1 MPVTINANGLS
12 IVHKGS
18 GGEANA
24 TSPDVCLTTV
34 GPAVVPIPYGNNA
47 KSADLVE
54 GTATVSADGGNSIA
68 IKGSKFAVS
77 TGDADGDQ
85 KGISSGTIE
94 DEAEF
99 ISASA
104 NVFIEGKGVAR
115 LSDQM
120 TMNKGNT
127 TCMGGVQNPCVTVS
141 PELDIPSTC
150 EICVRYPNG
159 KRLTNAPYALTDEGI
174 TPLGAGALDGSG
186 KSFVSSLMPG
196 KVKLVMQESQDDF
209 CLSPVRRTNPHCIE
223 EISDDDFFDKAR
235 KRNQGFWQPTR
246 VETGL
251 APWGA
256 IGHEL
261 TTDRY
266 FQDIVGLETRLHFT
280 HVHPATE
287 FSLEKSCET
296 LVGNLNMPLP
306 HTTEALLAYTMPMIL
321 EEGEIL
327 SAILRLAPYETTDR
341 LLAFIRARGEGNPQS
356 YLNDYDWAA
365 AKKAVNES
373 FDSLLKKLQS
383 RLEFLRDQASK
394 LKYAYLSDELFKKH
408 INTIK
413 TYGKG
418 LTELI
423 AGVFAKMQLRVSTL
437 MSNTANVKVIKAAD
451 NVYSAE
457 AGVIETVVN
466 TTQTIDLVEPFMN
479 EVPGRIADVL
489 PIYPVR
495 YGYANFFDTI
505 MPAQAP
511 PTLPEMASASGLNET
526 GGYILR
532 LLREG
537 WIYIKE
543 EEGKAD
549 NQQIHIF
556 RYAQT
561 ETATG
566 VIEKFEKYYFTNE
579 ENAQDGLTLD
589 ISSGATFYPFA
600 FVTNGTQ
607 KISIAYSEHEWAAD
621 IIDKMNSDQE
631 WRTKAMQQVDMAA
644 SDDFSDTATQDT
656 LSRLVE
662 DYRSHDVKWLADQ
675 NKDKPSKYGLDVFT
689 TAKNYYLAADE
700 LVETMQKSHS
710 EQKDGTLVA
719 LFDPVGRQAEMSFVL
734 SLLVTTEKAAD
745 NTDTYPRVIGDIIR
759 ELMKPD
765 KDPEIRQAVQEN
777 INVEAMT
784 SFYDEREA
792 LFSDF
797 MTRRVEI
804 LKLFST
810 FAFEDLA
817 DGSLGAL
824 DAYFDMYFSEES
836 IEPFK
841 EVQKLNHI
849 MSSVMDGLEGTQE
862 GHDTAINMMNLA
874 YEQGANNIY
883 LTYEEKLKLILLQC
897 QSTVD
902 WAELAATLA
911 DTTPNLL
918 KFFWSWVSALAT
930 YGSDTVAKTALN
942 LKPAAYSGLLNFI
955 PDFFE
960 KGFGIVEQGG
970 NVRITLE
977 ELGKI
982 LAEHID
988 SVGKSHF
995 KMTRTQSVM
1004 PAATKL
1010 IKWAS
1015 VEKTTTL
1022 PRLETEADNKAVSYL
1037 KLPKYGHRFANFDAD
1052 TTANLLGKT
1061 ADGAISMLSLRAN
1074 IDMLVQLTQSNQFE
1088 QADPTKSHDWLSAS
1102 QDYALAVAALSA
1114 AIVDHSAAQRAQLLL
1129 AKKALNSEKFYQA
1142 VYAGLPGLLG
1152 AITKGGAHAATR
1164 VIDRRLEQLSLLVQS
1179 KIMSGLIGAS
1189 NLALVASSAVDAVD
1203 AYETGNT
1210 GLMYANINSMI
1221 AYSMFATGP
1230 LLALR
1235 NISSATISSGYFAL
1249 IGFSLLIVAESMK
1262 LKYGKTD
1269 LENLLF
1275 RCFWG
1280 NSDKYAFWYFESGG
1294 KFDISKRLEYSSNIY
1309 DDPKFMLAMEIEQ
1322 QEFKN
1327 LLLRPELKVWV
1338 EEDLSRT
1345 KKVYGYRIALPS
1357 YIKGQSN
1364 LIGMVCSKKIVDY
1377 IQPVNRKWVEDE
1389 AATKA
1394 FKQALSAAA
1403 NSEDFFQS
1411 EMINGTLYLNFSVE
1425 MENKPDEELHL
1436 HWYYQQS
1443 PDIIVPKRMLTSDGV
1458 LEKTYYGMI
1467 DDKPSNI

>member
-47 KSADLVE
+47 KSADLVD
-54 GTATVSADGGNSIA
+54 GTTTVSADGGNSIA
-68 IKGSKFAVS
+68 IKGSKFAKS

-127 TCMGGVQNPCVTVS
+127 ICDGVQNPSVTVA

-196 KVKLVMQESQDDF
+196 KVKLVMQESQDAF

-266 FQDIVGLETRLHFT
+266 FQDIVGLETRLHYT
-280 HVHPATE
+280 HLHPATE

-306 HTTEALLAYTMPMIL
+306 HTTEALLAYSMPMIL

-394 LKYAYLSDELFKKH
+394 LKYAYLSDELFNKH

-437 MSNTANVKVIKAAD
+437 MSNTSNVKVIKAAD

-479 EVPGRIADVL
+479 EVAGKIADVL

-631 WRTKAMQQVDMAA
+631 WRTQAMQQVDMSA

-656 LSRLVE
+656 LSSLVE
-662 DYRSHDVKWLADQ
+662 DYRSHDVKWLADKS
-675 NKDKPSKYGLDVFT
+675 KDKPSKYGLDVFT

-710 EQKDGTLVA
+710 EQKDGTLIA
-719 LFDPVGRQAEMSFVL
+719 LFDPVGRQADIAFALTVMTVWEEKDRSNKRYPREIAKFLNQSFLNEKAHPEVREAAL
-734 SLLVTTEKAAD
+734 EHLNMEALNAFNKETTELQTAFSEFRAKVVDLYASYAYQELSD
-745 NTDTYPRVIGDIIR
+745 GGLGSLDTYLKMYFDVKSDA
-759 ELMKPD
+759 LSH
-765 KDPEIRQAVQEN
+765 PE
-777 INVEAMT
+777 VEAMKIAGLT
-784 SFYDEREA
+784 ESIFEGVSSSKEGQALLVEMIDAAYENDEDLQNSNNTYYLLIEQLKKTLTQCRVGTEWSEVIQRTPEVFGNLWANARATKIYGKQLAKEFRTKLSAKAINEIADSLLPTFYHKVAGITITGNSVNVTQEKLA
-792 LFSDF
+792 
-797 MTRRVEI
+797 EI
-804 LKLFST
+804 LASHIDSGGKSTLNISIAQKHLTWAKKLTKSVNAKQANYQSKVFRLPEISVELVPLLNGKPKVGPVSDWLGIVGGGAT
-810 FAFEDLA
+810 TALSWFVNQHTLYSVLA
-817 DGSLGAL
+817 QSDHQSADPLVR
-824 DAYFDMYFSEES
+824 S
-836 IEPFK
+836 K
-841 EVQKLNHI
+841 
-849 MSSVMDGLEGTQE
+849 
-862 GHDTAINMMNLA
+862 LA
-874 YEQGANNIY
+874 YDTFN
-883 LTYEEKLKLILLQC
+883 LI
-897 QSTVD
+897 
-902 WAELAATLA
+902 
-911 DTTPNLL
+911 
-918 KFFWSWVSALAT
+918 SALAAI
-930 YGSDTVAKTALN
+930 TVDSASVGKTALDISARVTKALGSDALAAKVLPKISTGQLRLGTFLAAKLTASLIIGAN
-942 LKPAAYSGLLNFI
+942 LAMAVISGLDSRN
-955 PDFFE
+955 DWQ
-960 KGFGIVEQGG
+960 KGNIGG
-970 NVRITLE
+970 AIGN
-977 ELGKI
+977 
-982 LAEHID
+982 
-988 SVGKSHF
+988 
-995 KMTRTQSVM
+995 
-1004 PAATKL
+1004 AAFS
-1010 IKWAS
+1010 AS
-1015 VEKTTTL
+1015 
-1022 PRLETEADNKAVSYL
+1022 AVSFGVGAAGSIL
-1037 KLPKYGHRFANFDAD
+1037 GISTTGIAICTGIGFA
-1052 TTANLLGKT
+1052 
-1061 ADGAISMLSLRAN
+1061 
-1074 IDMLVQLTQSNQFE
+1074 
-1088 QADPTKSHDWLSAS
+1088 
-1102 QDYALAVAALSA
+1102 
-1114 AIVDHSAAQRAQLLL
+1114 
-1129 AKKALNSEKFYQA
+1129 
-1142 VYAGLPGLLG
+1142 
-1152 AITKGGAHAATR
+1152 
-1164 VIDRRLEQLSLLVQS
+1164 
-1179 KIMSGLIGAS
+1179 
-1189 NLALVASSAVDAVD
+1189 
-1203 AYETGNT
+1203 
-1210 GLMYANINSMI
+1210 
-1221 AYSMFATGP
+1221 
-1230 LLALR
+1230 LLAL
-1235 NISSATISSGYFAL
+1235 GGL
-1249 IGFSLLIVAESMK
+1249 ITWFYSRSQI
-1262 LKYGKTD
+1262 
-1269 LENLLF
+1269 ENLLAS
-1275 RCFWG
+1275 CFWG
-1280 NSDKYAFWYFESGG
+1280 KDELYSFWYFEKGG
-1294 KFDISKRLEYSSNIY
+1294 SLDIATRINVASTISKRKDIQTA
-1309 DDPKFMLAMEIEQ
+1309 FAIEV
-1322 QEFKN
+1322 QEFAN
-1327 LLLRPELKVWV
+1327 LLLHPSVEVQKEGDFLSPNQNAVYQFKLPAYVDRVSEVFGSIQKLKVDIRQPIQSMGQV
-1338 EEDLSRT
+1338 ELDENAT
-1345 KKVYGYRIALPS
+1345 QAF
-1357 YIKGQSN
+1357 SN
-1364 LIGMVCSKKIVDY
+1364 
-1377 IQPVNRKWVEDE
+1377 
-1389 AATKA
+1389 
-1394 FKQALSAAA
+1394 ALSLALKDP
-1403 NSEDFFQS
+1403 SKHKLEDG
-1411 EMINGTLYLNFSVE
+1411 M
-1425 MENKPDEELHL
+1425 LHL
-1436 HWYYQQS
+1436 TVEVEQPKDSYLYWYYQPEPS
-1443 PDIIVPKRMLTSDGV
+1443 VMVPKRMLTYDG
-1458 LEKTYYGMI
+1458 LAKQAFIGMK
-1467 DDKPSNI
+1467 DDKFL

>member
-1 MPVTINANGLS
+1 M
-12 IVHKGS
+12 
-18 GGEANA
+18 
-24 TSPDVCLTTV
+24 CLTTV
-34 GPAVVPIPYGNNA
+34 GPAVVRIPYGNNA
-47 KSADLVE
+47 KSADLAE
-54 GTATVSADGGNSIA
+54 GTATVCADGGNSIA
-68 IKGSKFAVS
+68 IKGSKFAKS

-99 ISASA
+99 ITASA

-127 TCMGGVQNPCVTVS
+127 ICDGVQNPSVTVA

-186 KSFVSSLMPG
+186 KSFVAGLMPG
-196 KVKLVMQESQDDF
+196 KVKLVMQESQDAF

-266 FQDIVGLETRLHFT
+266 FQDIVGLETRLHYT
-280 HVHPATE
+280 HLHPATE

-296 LVGNLNMPLP
+296 LVGNINMPLP
-306 HTTEALLAYTMPMIL
+306 HTTEAMLAYSMPMIL

-394 LKYAYLSDELFKKH
+394 LKYAYLSDELFNKH

-479 EVPGRIADVL
+479 EVAGKIADVL

-631 WRTKAMQQVDMAA
+631 WRTKAMQQVDMSA

-656 LSRLVE
+656 LSSLVE
-662 DYRSHDVKWLADQ
+662 DYRSHDVKWLADKEAQ
-675 NKDKPSKYGLDVFT
+675 KPTDIGMDIVT
-689 TAKNYYLAADE
+689 TQRSYHLVADE

-710 EQKDGTLVA
+710 EKKDGTLVV
-719 LFDPVGRQAEMSFVL
+719 LFDPVGRQRDIANKLKMTVAEGQAYQKNNLYPLTIGTYAKACMDSTEPSVSQFAQENLDTQALTEFLDNSEVKMDKVQEQTQQWLDMMDYFVSGEGAKNELGSLTFYVQYYIDTRQEGLKKPVDELVKLFFLLGGIFDGVTASEEGMAAMDEWVSQAFTTEALTPEDNAAGAGFKIAERIFTQCQGGDWSEWIDLLGNHVL
-734 SLLVTTEKAAD
+734 STMGTFLARLPIAFDYVGKQSEKWARIAGNVGLEKFYRTTFPSILDALLGLKVTG
-745 NTDTYPRVIGDIIR
+745 NRVPVPFDDV
-759 ELMKPD
+759 EALMKKQATQGRAASIWQKTKTNWYD
-765 KDPEIRQAVQEN
+765 KLIDWSETKVDEKQTRILQLLEFEVTPNCPKIIQTMIDKLKKSVNPASKTAVHLTASTASAGFTGWSFFLNVASMYEMGTQEEFTTLDPITN
-777 INVEAMT
+777 K
-784 SFYDEREA
+784 DELYRMFQVSA
-792 LFSDF
+792 
-797 MTRRVEI
+797 T
-804 LKLFST
+804 
-810 FAFEDLA
+810 
-817 DGSLGAL
+817 LGAL
-824 DAYFDMYFSEES
+824 AADSIELAKYGAKSANATASMLNRGFNSQLMQKYLPTLSVKMAEKLGLANVMAYSQHMNNTLTKAPVTGLVVIATVAYASCYGWDAYKAGQSGNVGLMKGNLIAAGFTLVLFGTVFSG
-836 IEPFK
+836 
-841 EVQKLNHI
+841 V
-849 MSSVMDGLEGTQE
+849 VGL
-862 GHDTAINMMNLA
+862 
-874 YEQGANNIY
+874 
-883 LTYEEKLKLILLQC
+883 
-897 QSTVD
+897 V
-902 WAELAATLA
+902 
-911 DTTPNLL
+911 
-918 KFFWSWVSALAT
+918 FFCISMA
-930 YGSDTVAKTALN
+930 
-942 LKPAAYSGLLNFI
+942 GLLWSGSI
-955 PDFFE
+955 ISRHT
-960 KGFGIVEQGG
+960 KTGI
-970 NVRITLE
+970 
-977 ELGKI
+977 
-982 LAEHID
+982 
-988 SVGKSHF
+988 
-995 KMTRTQSVM
+995 
-1004 PAATKL
+1004 
-1010 IKWAS
+1010 
-1015 VEKTTTL
+1015 
-1022 PRLETEADNKAVSYL
+1022 
-1037 KLPKYGHRFANFDAD
+1037 
-1052 TTANLLGKT
+1052 
-1061 ADGAISMLSLRAN
+1061 
-1074 IDMLVQLTQSNQFE
+1074 
-1088 QADPTKSHDWLSAS
+1088 
-1102 QDYALAVAALSA
+1102 
-1114 AIVDHSAAQRAQLLL
+1114 
-1129 AKKALNSEKFYQA
+1129 
-1142 VYAGLPGLLG
+1142 
-1152 AITKGGAHAATR
+1152 
-1164 VIDRRLEQLSLLVQS
+1164 
-1179 KIMSGLIGAS
+1179 
-1189 NLALVASSAVDAVD
+1189 
-1203 AYETGNT
+1203 
-1210 GLMYANINSMI
+1210 
-1221 AYSMFATGP
+1221 
-1230 LLALR
+1230 
-1235 NISSATISSGYFAL
+1235 
-1249 IGFSLLIVAESMK
+1249 
-1262 LKYGKTD
+1262 
-1269 LENLLF
+1269 ENLLF

-1280 NSDKYAFWYFESGG
+1280 KSEDYSFWNFIDREEVDTV
-1294 KFDISKRLEYSSNIY
+1294 KKRLNLKPSRKKAYSSY
-1309 DDPKFMLAMEIEQ
+1309 
-1322 QEFKN
+1322 
-1327 LLLRPELKVWV
+1327 
-1338 EEDLSRT
+1338 
-1345 KKVYGYRIALPS
+1345 
-1357 YIKGQSN
+1357 
-1364 LIGMVCSKKIVDY
+1364 
-1377 IQPVNRKWVEDE
+1377 
-1389 AATKA
+1389 
-1394 FKQALSAAA
+1394 LSAAFEIESQEFINYFYWPQLKVENTMTEQGA
-1403 NSEDFFQS
+1403 FSAEQLRTFSFILPEFKMGISQLHGTMCNTFISKTGTMAVVPNEQMTKTFKLALLAAFEDPKQH
-1411 EMINGTLYLNFSVE
+1411 ELKEDG
-1425 MENKPDEELHL
+1425 LHL
-1436 HWYYQQS
+1436 TVMAKFPVGLGIS
-1443 PDIIVPKRMLTSDGV
+1443 PSLPTLKWCYEPAPALVVPKRMLTSSGSIDGHMI
-1458 LEKTYYGMI
+1458 GML
-1467 DDKPSNI
+1467 DERPNDNY